1 MGRCAVRLAN
11 RWLSM
16 SGAEKPMEAC
26 AWCMQPASAVAVRV
40 PCATSVNGSATQK
53 PRQVSVLLHPLVVG
67 SEPLLWR
74 DWGRRSHRRTCI
86 QLVRHQ
92 WIKVEVEP
100 PTSANLTA
108 LTLAPLSRAQRAHYR
123 LSWAERLAR
132 NARPPTAGRV
142 TIKLFGVP
150 QVFATWL
157 GLTAG

>member
-1 MGRCAVRLAN
+1 MTG
-11 RWLSM
+11 
-16 SGAEKPMEAC
+16 GAGSTDAR
-26 AWCMQPASAVAVRV
+26 ASSWCVINA
-40 PCATSVNGSATQK
+40 
-53 PRQVSVLLHPLVVG
+53 
-67 SEPLLWR
+67 
-74 DWGRRSHRRTCI
+74 
-86 QLVRHQ
+86 
-92 WIKVEVEP
+92 IKVEVEP

-108 LTLAPLSRAQRAHYR
+108 VTPAPLSRAQRAHYR